1 VITEVGMPFVF
12 VIMLMAILSGC
23 AVLPEPGCAPHH
35 CDPSVDEQFKQNA
48 SWDARTPDEYAKV
61 PANN

>member
-1 VITEVGMPFVF
+1 MNMKTLLIVTLGVF
-12 VIMLMAILSGC
+12 LTGC
-23 AVLPEPGCAPHH
+23 AAAPETACVHHH

-61 PANN
+61 PRTN